1 MSMRVLWTHNFP
13 PAILNKG
20 CFMYSAYEGL
30 RDAGVDVQLEYLGN
44 LRSPFQIMSSRK
56 RICALSRKFDV
67 VHAQYGSAC
76 AFVTAGVDDRPTV
89 VTVRGNDWNL
99 HNETFHPLYFHTR
112 LARAMT
118 RRSLETFSAVL
129 PVSNRIAKEIAHEVQ
144 KSRITVMPSPIDLA
158 LWKPRMYATHI
169 TRNVLFTANSPRD
182 PIKRFSLCEQ
192 TIAIVKQNIGDVTL
206 KIASGI
212 SHTDMPSFVATC
224 DAVLCTSE
232 TEGWPNSV
240 KEALACNVPF
250 VSTDVSDL
258 SKIADQEN
266 TCRVCEPNPNS
277 LARNL
282 CEVLR
287 SPRSPSLRRHVE
299 HMDLKPSCE
308 RLIHIYKSLVRN

>member
-1 MSMRVLWTHNFP
+1 MHT
-13 PAILNKG
+13 
-20 CFMYSAYEGL
+20 SANGL
-30 RDAGVDVQLEYLGN
+30 RALGVDIQFEFLGN
-44 LRSPFQIMSSRK
+44 LRSPWSVLAARK
-56 RICALSRKFDV
+56 RVRLRARDFDV

-76 AFVTAGVDDRPTV
+76 AFVTAGVDDRPTA

-118 RRSLETFSAVL
+118 RGSLGRFSAVL
-129 PVSNRIAKEIAHEVQ
+129 PVSKRLAKEIAQEVPE
-144 KSRITVMPSPIDLA
+144 SRISVMPSPIDLA
-158 LWKPRMYATHI
+158 LWKPRMYATHV
-169 TRNVLFTANSPRD
+169 TRNVLFTANAPRD

-212 SHTDMPSFVATC
+212 SHTDMPSFVAAC

-266 TCRVCEPNPNS
+266 TCRISEPDPNS

-282 CEVLR
+282 CEVLG

>member
-1 MSMRVLWTHNFP
+1 MRVLWTHNFNP
-13 PAILNKG
+13 LKPNTG
-20 CFMYSAYEGL
+20 CFMHTSANGL
-30 RDAGVDVQLEYLGN
+30 RALGVDVQFEFLGN
-44 LRSPFQIMSSRK
+44 LRSPWNVLAARK
-56 RICALSRKFDV
+56 RVRLRARDFDV

-76 AFVTAGVDDRPTV
+76 AFVTAGVDDRPTA

-118 RRSLETFSAVL
+118 RGSLGKFSAVL
-129 PVSNRIAKEIAHEVQ
+129 PVSNRLAKEIAQEVTE
-144 KSRITVMPSPIDLA
+144 SRINVMPSPIDLT
-158 LWKPRMYATHI
+158 LWKPRMYATHVA
-169 TRNVLFTANSPRD
+169 RNVLFTANAPRD
-182 PIKRFSLCEQ
+182 PIKRFSLCER

-308 RLIHIYKSLVRN
+308 RLIHIYKSLVKN

>member
-1 MSMRVLWTHNFP
+1 MRVLWTHNFNP
-13 PAILNKG
+13 LKPNAG
-20 CFMYSAYEGL
+20 CFMHTSANGL
-30 RDAGVDVQLEYLGN
+30 RALGVDVQFEFLGN
-44 LRSPFQIMSSRK
+44 LRSPWNVLAARK
-56 RICALSRKFDV
+56 RIRLRARDFDV

-129 PVSNRIAKEIAHEVQ
+129 PVSNRMAKEIAHEVQ

-158 LWKPRMYATHI
+158 LWIPRMHATHV
-169 TRNVLFTANSPRD
+169 TRNVLFTANALRD
-182 PIKRFSLCEQ
+182 PIKRFSLCER

-266 TCRVCEPNPNS
+266 TCRICEPDPNS